1 MNKKSIKGSITPD
14 PKSVAHL
21 FKGKKKK
28 SSAEGQSTRVT
39 VLLQI

>member
-1 MNKKSIKGSITPD
+1 MNTSSIKGSITPD

-21 FKGKKKK
+21 FKGKKKI
-28 SSAEGQSTRVT
+28 SVEGQSTRVK

>member
-1 MNKKSIKGSITPD
+1 MNKKSIKGTITPD

-21 FKGKKKK
+21 FKGKKKT
-28 SSAEGQSTRVT
+28 SAEGQPTRVK